1 MPIAPNGTA
10 TTGAVTFTPTQPG
23 DYYWV
28 TAFSGDTNN
37 NATSPSGC
45 GDPAERVHVR
55 AAPRMVTAA
64 TTPRARVFLTVPTQD
79 TAQLLDTLGPPTGT
93 VTFWLVGPFV
103 DPFAECPPPSSALLG
118 PIVVPV
124 DPATGL
130 ATTGPQSFTPVA
142 AGDYYWLAQYSGDA
156 NNAPFTAPCPDPLER
171 VEVVPATPAISTQA
185 STDGVPAL
193 GETVNISDSA
203 ELTELIP
210 TQPGDTITFWLVGP
224 ISGEPPTC
232 ESVADAGDRAAR
244 PTDRSRDC
252 DRVHRTAAVHTGRGR

>member
-1 MPIAPNGTA
+1 M
-10 TTGAVTFTPTQPG
+10 TFTPTQPG

-28 TAFSGDTNN
+28 AAFSGDTNN
-37 NATSPSGC
+37 NATSPTGC
-45 GDPAERVHVR
+45 ADPAELVHVR
-55 AAPRMVTAA
+55 ATPRMVTAA

-79 TAQLLDTLGPPTGT
+79 TAQLLDTLGQPTGT

-103 DPFAECPPPSSALLG
+103 DPFSECPPPSSALLG

-193 GETVNISDSA
+193 GETVEISDTA
-203 ELTELIP
+203 ALTELIP

-224 ISGEPPTC
+224 VSGAPPECGT
-232 ESVADAGDRAAR
+232 VVDPVIGPLAQPA
-244 PTDRSRDC
+244 RSRDC
-252 DRVHRTAAVHTGRGR
+252 DRDHRTAAVHAGRGR